1 LTTKFKAHAAVI
13 GANFSIVKYISPS
26 LIKPFGL
33 NVVRV
38 LVSLALFWMLYLLK
52 PSKAGIKKEHIGR
65 FVLCALTGVFIN
77 QMLFVKGLSMT
88 YTIHASLLILTT
100 PIMITFIAAW
110 LLKEMLSLEKI
121 IGLLLGVGGAVL
133 LILMRSNAG
142 SGRDVLTGDVLVTLN
157 AISYAFYFVL
167 VKPLM
172 REYNPIHVLRWV
184 FTFGAIMIL
193 PFGWN
198 EFTVIPWDS
207 FSTKDFYAIG
217 FAVLG
222 ATFFAYLFNVYSIR
236 HLGASVTGAYI
247 YSQPVFAA
255 IISLLFL
262 HEDFNFIKLIAAVLI
277 FTGVYLVG
285 RNKKAAA

>member
-1 LTTKFKAHAAVI
+1 
-13 GANFSIVKYISPS
+13 
-26 LIKPFGL
+26 
-33 NVVRV
+33 
-38 LVSLALFWMLYLLK
+38 
-52 PSKAGIKKEHIGR
+52 
-65 FVLCALTGVFIN
+65 
-77 QMLFVKGLSMT
+77 MT

-100 PIMITFIAAW
+100 PIIITFIAAW
-110 LLKEMLSLEKI
+110 LLKEMLSIEKI
-121 IGLLLGVGGAVL
+121 IGLSLGVGGAAL
-133 LILMRSNAG
+133 LVLMRNNTG
-142 SGRDVLTGDVLVTLN
+142 TGRDVLTGDVLVTLN

-184 FTFGAIMIL
+184 FTFGTIMIL

-198 EFTVIPWDS
+198 EFMVIPWDS
-207 FSTKDFYAIG
+207 FSLKDFSAIG

-222 ATFFAYLFNVYSIR
+222 ATFFAYLFNVYGIR

-255 IISLLFL
+255 IIALLFL

-285 RNKKAAA
+285 RKKKESA